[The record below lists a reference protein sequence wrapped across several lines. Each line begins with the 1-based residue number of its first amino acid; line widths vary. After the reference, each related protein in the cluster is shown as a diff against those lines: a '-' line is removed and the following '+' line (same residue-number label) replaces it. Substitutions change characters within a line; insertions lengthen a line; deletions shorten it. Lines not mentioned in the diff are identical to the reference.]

1 MTNARTSSR
10 RPSSHLISGITRSMP
25 SISSRGNSTP
35 QSSTTILPRYST
47 AVMFLPISPRPP
59 RGMILRESF
68 MRRQSYSLATRKGEP
83 ARRGGRSGSCPAQHA
98 QPPQLVGDGGGFL
111 GGSGHQREAQTAH
124 LVPQQVEGF
133 FDEDGVGGQKQRIVE
148 SAEAFVEPLR
158 PGHVVG
164 PQLAEMAR
172 LTRAGDVAG

>member
-59 RGMILRESF
+59 RGMILRESL
-68 MRRQSYSLATRKGEP
+68 MWEQSYPLAG
-83 ARRGGRSGSCPAQHA
+83 AQ
-98 QPPQLVGDGGGFL
+98 
-111 GGSGHQREAQTAH
+111 
-124 LVPQQVEGF
+124 
-133 FDEDGVGGQKQRIVE
+133 
-148 SAEAFVEPLR
+148 AFVEPLR
-158 PGHVVG
+158 PGHV
-164 PQLAEMAR
+164 
-172 LTRAGDVAG
+172 AGSHEPGHLGQPPPDDVAGHADAAQAAHLQHVEQHV